1 MNDKKLFKSQEKV
14 AFLSVITEL
23 PNLIAQIVFA
33 ILSGSLM
40 LMLDVVD
47 STSNFIQAG
56 MVYFLSKKLQGS
68 DQYRYDYGMGKIEA
82 FGGFFSSVL
91 MFMGLATVFIVSVR
105 ALFSPRIVGQ
115 AMLLAIILKIINV
128 SVDIFLLY
136 RQKKT
141 VQSDRSGL
149 VKSNINLLKKNL
161 IFDVV
166 ALFTIATSFLLR
178 GIAVFAYL
186 EPIICILCA
195 LYIAWQSMK
204 ILKAS
209 ASDLLDKT
217 LDEETQLKI
226 LKCFSGIWSELNEF
240 YGIRTRRSGQI
251 VYIDLLVSFHD
262 NNSYSEI
269 YRVYDIFDKAVK
281 EVIPGSVS
289 SIVIVGVKGNG

>member
-1 MNDKKLFKSQEKV
+1 MSDKNLFKSQEKV
-14 AFLSVITEL
+14 ALLSVITEL

-47 STSNFIQAG
+47 STSNFIQSC

-82 FGGFFSSVL
+82 FGGFFSSIL
-91 MFMGLATVFIVSVR
+91 MFLGLATVFIVSIR
-105 ALFSPRIVGQ
+105 ALFNPQIAGQ

-136 RQKKT
+136 RQNKT
-141 VQSDRSGL
+141 VQGDSSGL

-161 IFDVV
+161 IFDAV
-166 ALFTIATSFLLR
+166 ALVTITTSFLLR
-178 GIAVFAYL
+178 GFPAVAYL

-195 LYIAWQSMK
+195 FYIAWQSLK

-226 LKCFSGIWSELNEF
+226 LKCFSCIWSELNEF

-251 VYIDLLVSFHD
+251 VYIDLLVSFHE
-262 NNSYSEI
+262 NSSYSEI
-269 YRVYDIFDKAVK
+269 YQSYEVFDKAVK
-281 EVIPGSVS
+281 EVLPNSVS
-289 SIVIVGVKGNG
+289 SIVIGGGR